1 MLPSSR
7 VSKKN
12 GPGKFPV
19 FSSLFPDLKS
29 GHRGRREGQRSG
41 VVSSRPTTR
50 TGGRMASQEGN
61 RIDLMT
67 LPPQQLAQLKEQ
79 LEQQIEQF
87 SMNFQDLQNAISG
100 FHSSGLAIEDLS
112 RQKEGERVSENRAD
126 VIRCDAPCASH
137 LSRTPTTTLPTFG
150 GNQPSCSP
158 NVPDRFFF
166 SFFLS
171 LSLSR
176 QGRAHSPD
184 VLALRGR
191 HFGQP

>member
-19 FSSLFPDLKS
+19 FFQLFPDLKS

-166 SFFLS
+166 FLS
-171 LSLSR
+171 LSLS
-176 QGRAHSPD
+176 
-184 VLALRGR
+184 L
-191 HFGQP
+191 